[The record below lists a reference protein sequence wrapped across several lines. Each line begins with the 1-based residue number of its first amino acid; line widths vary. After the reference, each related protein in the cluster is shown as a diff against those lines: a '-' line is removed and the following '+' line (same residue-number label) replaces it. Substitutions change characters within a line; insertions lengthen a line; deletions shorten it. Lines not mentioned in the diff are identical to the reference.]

1 MRMIK
6 FLGTAIIGSLAA
18 ISFANAA
25 DMIDEVPQAPE
36 AVIEEPAAGGWAGGY
51 LGAYGGYGKGTFG
64 KDVDISAKGFQG
76 GAFAGYNLQN
86 GSLVYGLDSDLG
98 YGGAKGVVGAVTAKK
113 GLNGALRARLGV
125 DVGPALIYGA
135 VGGAATRATASDGAV
150 EDTNLHLGYTAG
162 AGIDARLTDK
172 VFARGEYR
180 YNVYN
185 DKSYALTAPTAVDLK
200 QHDVRLGVGLK
211 F

>member
-18 ISFANAA
+18 TSFSYAA
-25 DMIDEVPQAPE
+25 DMIDEVPAAPE
-36 AVIEEPAAGGWAGGY
+36 AAIEQPAIGGWAGGY
-51 LGAYGGYGKGTFG
+51 LGAYGGYGKGKFG

-98 YGGAKGVVGAVTAKK
+98 YGGAKGNVGAVTAKK
-113 GLNGALRARLGV
+113 GVNGALRARLGV

-135 VGGAATRATASDGAV
+135 AGGTATRATASDGAV
-150 EDTNLHLGYTAG
+150 EDTQTHLGYTVG

-172 VFARGEYR
+172 IFARGEYR
-180 YNVYN
+180 YDVFGAKN
-185 DKSYALTAPTAVDLK
+185 YALTAPASVDLK